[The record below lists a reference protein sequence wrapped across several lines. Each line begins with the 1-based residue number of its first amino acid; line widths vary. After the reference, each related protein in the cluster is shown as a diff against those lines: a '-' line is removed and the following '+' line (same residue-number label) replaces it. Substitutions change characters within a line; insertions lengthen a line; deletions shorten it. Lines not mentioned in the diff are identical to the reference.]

1 MIEFKKRVILFGV
14 LFEAGKYDEEKVCER
29 IAEKN
34 KWEKIPKF
42 TTIQKVFESKGA
54 VITIDEVVPIKK
66 TEAKEET
73 RTRRKKDEK

>member
-66 TEAKEET
+66 NRSERGNKNKKE
-73 RTRRKKDEK
+73 KG